1 RRVIFRSE
9 AEDKIIIHAESNLL
23 PDSRV
28 MGEVSVGEDEYFA
41 DTVEVVQDD
50 GTFYMEIDHHHLDE
64 ETAVVVTFSFE
75 DMQEDKIKSH
85 YVDGGEKWGEP
96 AFYK

>member
-1 RRVIFRSE
+1 MIE
-9 AEDKIIIHAESNLL
+9 AEDKIIIHGESNLL

-28 MGEVSVGEDEYFA
+28 MGEVSEGEDEYFA

-64 ETAVVVTFSFE
+64 ETAVVVTLSFE
-75 DMQEDKIKSH
+75 DMQENKMKRQYEDRGERLEWNVDIDKNS
-85 YVDGGEKWGEP
+85 
-96 AFYK
+96 